1 MFRQEESRPQ
11 PGTSQAL
18 PCHEATPAT
27 RNLQRPG
34 TRRRGLTAPRSRH
47 RMMIGMGRQ
56 SHPPDSI
63 SRHPLVRTTL
73 RHVLTC
79 TSSFRQESLSAD
91 ALLVFWSFLY
101 SMCSVGEKHWV
112 LRTATSIEEVVLVT
126 MCIVLLM
133 AISDLRMGYVMY
145 TNFPSRLHQDQRLV
159 DSASFAGMIS
169 RQALIKLPIVLE
181 SKEL

>member
-1 MFRQEESRPQ
+1 
-11 PGTSQAL
+11 
-18 PCHEATPAT
+18 
-27 RNLQRPG
+27 
-34 TRRRGLTAPRSRH
+34 
-47 RMMIGMGRQ
+47 
-56 SHPPDSI
+56 
-63 SRHPLVRTTL
+63 
-73 RHVLTC
+73 
-79 TSSFRQESLSAD
+79 
-91 ALLVFWSFLY
+91 
-101 SMCSVGEKHWV
+101 MCSVGEKHWV

-145 TNFPSRLHQDQRLV
+145 TYFPSRLHQDQRLV